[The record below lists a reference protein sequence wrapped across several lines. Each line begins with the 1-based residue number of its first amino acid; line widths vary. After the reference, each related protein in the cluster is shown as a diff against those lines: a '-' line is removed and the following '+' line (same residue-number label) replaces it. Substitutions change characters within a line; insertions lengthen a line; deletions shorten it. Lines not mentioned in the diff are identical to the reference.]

1 MIIGQ
6 TLRLSPQELTA
17 SPECNDWR
25 WQLRNAVRDVNELNH
40 SLASFT
46 DRRIGSSPTIEQIS
60 RARFSLKITPYM
72 LVALKRALEAS
83 IPGAWEA
90 FRWSFV
96 PSDLE
101 SERLSVEGDGRD
113 GIGEE
118 LPLANP
124 VPAVTNFYRNRVL
137 FRVTTMCPAHCR
149 YCFRRRMVG
158 DGPGAWDEQAVRDGI
173 AYINSDEAIHEVVI
187 SGGDPLVLSD
197 ERLSSI
203 VRALKAIPHVK
214 RLRIDTKALAMM
226 PQRVTDG
233 LVGMLHKEQP
243 FYVITHFSHIYE
255 LTDET
260 RWACSRLADAGVP
273 LRAHIP
279 LLKGVNDEA
288 ESLASL
294 VEALVDARVQPYYL
308 IQFIPTKWTEHFRVP
323 IARGLE
329 LMNYLH
335 KHCGGL
341 STPTYIVYLPGAG
354 GKVPIS
360 PQYIL
365 ARSAE
370 GYLFTS
376 LDGRQILYP
385 EPCHGSAQHDHPA

>member
-1 MIIGQ
+1 MAPIGQ
-6 TLRLSPQELTA
+6 EQNETA
-17 SPECNDWR
+17 SHVDWR
-25 WQLRNAVRDVNELNH
+25 WQLRNAVRDVNQLNDFL
-40 SLASFT
+40 SSFT
-46 DRRIGSSPTIEQIS
+46 DLRIESSPIIERVS

-72 LVALKRALEAS
+72 LVAIKRALEAS

-96 PSDLE
+96 PSDRE
-101 SERLSVEGDGRD
+101 SGRIAEEDGSD

-118 LPLANP
+118 LPAANP
-124 VPAVTNFYRNRVL
+124 VPAVTNFYGNRVV
-137 FRVTTMCPAHCR
+137 FRVTAMCPAHCR

-173 AYINSDEAIHEVVI
+173 AYISRNGAIHEVVI

-197 ERLSSI
+197 ERLSGI

-214 RLRIDTKALAMM
+214 RLRIDTKALTMM
-226 PQRVTDG
+226 PQRVTDE
-233 LVGMLHKEQP
+233 LVEMLRNAKP
-243 FYVITHFSHIYE
+243 FYVIAHFSNIYE
-255 LTDET
+255 LTDEV

-279 LLKGVNDEA
+279 LLKGVNDKE
-288 ESLASL
+288 EDLASL
-294 VEALVDARVQPYYL
+294 LEALVDARIQPYYL

-323 IARGLE
+323 ISRGLE
-329 LMNYLH
+329 LTNYLH
-335 KHCGGL
+335 QHCGGL
-341 STPTYIVYLPGAG
+341 STPTYIVYLPDAG

-360 PQYIL
+360 PQYML
-365 ARSAE
+365 ARSAQ
-370 GYLFTS
+370 GYMFRS

-385 EPCHGSAQHDHPA
+385 EPHDVSTQPDQFA